1 MTAATICA
9 TSRVRLGP
17 INLNSKTVI
26 AIATAAAVRPMAMTT
41 PNAESHRRP
50 PPNARTSTK
59 GVDSNSAIPV
69 TDSAIATI
77 RTENTLARFA
87 GDDMMRSRSARA

>member
-1 MTAATICA
+1 
-9 TSRVRLGP
+9 
-17 INLNSKTVI
+17 
-26 AIATAAAVRPMAMTT
+26 MTT
-41 PNAESHRRP
+41 PNAESQRRP
-50 PPNARTSTK
+50 PPKARTSTK